1 MPATAFNA
9 QSAVARHARARH
21 YTPCMW
27 GGGATLELA
36 THARRAA
43 RIVVGLSNMKVRCT
57 SDEALFF
64 VLRPWC
70 DVAAVASNAK
80 PAAAYEASA
89 QAAPLAV
96 SREKAQHSNLLRERT
111 THASFRWLGPC
122 RRPLHR
128 RDTSLLVARLWCDV
142 PTASS
147 KAKPVAAC
155 DASARAGARY
165 LWGGDAALEFS
176 LHVRC
181 RVVLWLADDIYESC
195 RVACAGA
202 PLAMAVPGAGAHH
215 SSLLRTR
222 AVLRWL

>member
-89 QAAPLAV
+89 QAAPLVV
-96 SREKAQHSNLLRERT
+96 SREKAQHSNLQHLNLQNSPDINVHIHT
-111 THASFRWLGPC
+111 TAKTDHEAKLLLTAMRFPFRP
-122 RRPLHR
+122 
-128 RDTSLLVARLWCDV
+128 
-142 PTASS
+142 
-147 KAKPVAAC
+147 
-155 DASARAGARY
+155 
-165 LWGGDAALEFS
+165 
-176 LHVRC
+176 
-181 RVVLWLADDIYESC
+181 
-195 RVACAGA
+195 
-202 PLAMAVPGAGAHH
+202 
-215 SSLLRTR
+215 
-222 AVLRWL
+222 